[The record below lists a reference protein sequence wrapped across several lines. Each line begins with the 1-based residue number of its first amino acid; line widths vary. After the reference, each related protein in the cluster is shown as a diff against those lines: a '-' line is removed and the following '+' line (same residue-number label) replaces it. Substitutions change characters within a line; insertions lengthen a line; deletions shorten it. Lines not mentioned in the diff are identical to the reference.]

1 MKSRAL
7 MPCNALVANPRAQI
21 SPANLYDVLD
31 DDWVIPCLDGTSDNT
46 NQSQAFNQ
54 APLVKMRPPQQK
66 QYPSWAASLYKG
78 TQAGA
83 REKKDRSK
91 YTHT

>member
-1 MKSRAL
+1 MPYTAL
-7 MPCNALVANPRAQI
+7 MNDLRAQI
-21 SPANLYDVLD
+21 NPATLYDVLD

-46 NQSQAFNQ
+46 KQSQAFDQ

-66 QYPSWAASLYKG
+66 QNPSWASSLYKG

-83 REKKDRSK
+83 R
-91 YTHT
+91 

>member
-1 MKSRAL
+1 
-7 MPCNALVANPRAQI
+7 MPFHALVANPRAQI
-21 SPANLYDVLD
+21 SPATLNDVLD

-46 NQSQAFNQ
+46 KQSQAFDQ

-66 QYPSWAASLYKG
+66 QNPSWASSLYKG

-83 REKKDRSK
+83 RERGDRSK
-91 YTHT
+91 YTRI